1 MKGTEFS
8 LNERVRLSDGRTA
21 LIRQIIGF
29 DAIRVQTDDGKEE
42 VVSATTIEKI
52 SRTTVLH
59 DENHKFAPG
68 HPKVGGG
75 KKGYRK
81 YQSILREQMGP
92 FFENMGIMIEQI
104 EDPFDR
110 IKAIALMAKYAM
122 PTLTAVDL
130 REHDT
135 RNLTAE
141 QELMRLNAKFNG
153 QPEPKIE
160 DEGAQDE

>member
-1 MKGTEFS
+1 
-8 LNERVRLSDGRTA
+8 
-21 LIRQIIGF
+21 
-29 DAIRVQTDDGKEE
+29 
-42 VVSATTIEKI
+42 
-52 SRTTVLH
+52 
-59 DENHKFAPG
+59 
-68 HPKVGGG
+68 
-75 KKGYRK
+75 
-81 YQSILREQMGP
+81 MGP
-92 FFENMGIMIEQI
+92 FFDNMVILIEQI